1 MTPKLNREL
10 REALQRD
17 PTKPLRVKDDESER
31 VYVIFDEQSLPT
43 LWDDYIRHEVQRG
56 LDQLDRGES
65 EEWDVEM
72 FLTEAKRRHAAT
84 VQ

>member
-72 FLTEAKRRHAAT
+72 FLAEAKRRHAAT